1 MRLSLLKL
9 TLILLPLTWWNLAY
23 AQDGIELDFFYVG
36 EGVSNVQGG
45 AQKNT
50 AYLGTG
56 DLSITTDTEVA
67 GWWQGGTWFAEGLIN
82 HGNDPSSF
90 IGDIQTASNIG
101 DKSRIR
107 LQQFWYQQTF
117 GRYVSVLFGRHDLN
131 SEFYT
136 SKYASWFINSSF
148 GIGPDMSGNVTASIW
163 PEAGL
168 GARLQF
174 ELDDRLYLRTAIY
187 DGKPS
192 TLKVDAKTEGLMW
205 ITEVSVI
212 QGASQY
218 KWGVW
223 QHTANK
229 TAPDGRVF
237 SSDFGSYVVVDQEV
251 SDGVGVFVQLGIAPQ
266 SRNDISNYIGLGMHM
281 QDVFSDQHHDS
292 FGVGIAR
299 ASFSPGYQNSNN
311 LRSAETALEIT
322 YAMPLTQ
329 EISIHPAYQW
339 IQHPSGDATL
349 KAAHVVIL
357 RLEVTL

>member
-9 TLILLPLTWWNLAY
+9 TLILLLLTWWNLAH
-23 AQDGIELDFFYVG
+23 AQDGVVVDFFYIG

-56 DLSITTDTEVA
+56 DVSITADTEDA
-67 GWWQGGTWFAEGLIN
+67 GWWKGGFWFAEGLIN
-82 HGNDPSSF
+82 HGNDPSAF
-90 IGDIQTASNIG
+90 IGDMQTASNVA

-107 LQQFWYQQTF
+107 LQQLWYQQTLSNH
-117 GRYVSVLFGRHDLN
+117 VSVLFGRHDLN

-136 SKYASWFINSSF
+136 SKYASWFTNSSF
-148 GIGPDMSGNVTASIW
+148 GVGPDLSANVATSLW

-205 ITEVSVI
+205 ITELSAI

-223 QHTANK
+223 QHTAK
-229 TAPDGRVF
+229 KLGLTVRSLAPILV
-237 SSDFGSYVVVDQEV
+237 
-251 SDGVGVFVQLGIAPQ
+251 
-266 SRNDISNYIGLGMHM
+266 HM
-281 QDVFSDQHHDS
+281 
-292 FGVGIAR
+292 
-299 ASFSPGYQNSNN
+299 
-311 LRSAETALEIT
+311 
-322 YAMPLTQ
+322 
-329 EISIHPAYQW
+329 W
-339 IQHPSGDATL
+339 
-349 KAAHVVIL
+349 
-357 RLEVTL
+357 